1 MATDA
6 PARYN
11 PKNVMLQPHELG
23 HLLTRFG
30 VDAPYTDINIYRR
43 AFVNRSYCTKKNE
56 NYVNGNV
63 GCPPGCMPL
72 QEESNERLEYLGDA
86 ILNKTI
92 AMYTFQRFPKD
103 NEGFLTIM
111 RTKLV
116 NGVQLA
122 KFAKELGMD
131 RFVIISAQLEESG
144 GRSHKSTLED
154 AFEAFVAAIYLDFEE
169 AHGTGS
175 AVSTQWITTMVENL
189 VDVVSMIKSNVNYKD
204 KLVKLCQHNFNFV
217 PTFEEHSN
225 KNRQGEVHH
234 KVIVKDNMG
243 VTIAVSKDRRKK
255 EAEVDAARKALE
267 YYGDK

>member
-11 PKNVMLQPHELG
+11 PKNVMLQPEDLRD
-23 HLLTRFG
+23 LLTRFG

-63 GCPPGCMPL
+63 RCPPGCLPL

-92 AMYTFQRFPKD
+92 AMYIFHRFPKD
-103 NEGFLTIM
+103 NEGFLTVM

-122 KFAKELGMD
+122 KFAKDLGMD

-144 GRSHKSTLED
+144 GRYELTGELPAALRDADRLADKLEAD
-154 AFEAFVAAIYLDFEE
+154 QLRLYD
-169 AHGTGS
+169 
-175 AVSTQWITTMVENL
+175 MVEYAKH
-189 VDVVSMIKSNVNYKD
+189 DGD
-204 KLVKLCQHNFNFV
+204 
-217 PTFEEHSN
+217 
-225 KNRQGEVHH
+225 
-234 KVIVKDNMG
+234 
-243 VTIAVSKDRRKK
+243 
-255 EAEVDAARKALE
+255 RKAFFNR
-267 YYGDK
+267 YFGCA

>member
-154 AFEAFVAAIYLDFEE
+154 AFEAFVAPTIEGRPRLGHEGKHRRAVVRDELQNE
-169 AHGTGS
+169 AQ
-175 AVSTQWITTMVENL
+175 TQRRFLIHHPSRGRRQMQCDTFSLFNITDNN
-189 VDVVSMIKSNVNYKD
+189 D
-204 KLVKLCQHNFNFV
+204 
-217 PTFEEHSN
+217 
-225 KNRQGEVHH
+225 RQRG
-234 KVIVKDNMG
+234 
-243 VTIAVSKDRRKK
+243 RY
-255 EAEVDAARKALE
+255 E
-267 YYGDK
+267 YG